1 MTTSH
6 HSKVLVQIGGKPG
19 KYKKYLKNNVP
30 KKRNDGESTRRC
42 VRCGRTGAHVRR
54 YGLHLCRQCFR
65 ENAIAIGFKQ
75 YK

>member
-19 KYKKYLKNNVP
+19 KRQKYLKHNVP
-30 KKRNDGESTRRC
+30 KDRKTGEMTRRC
-42 VRCGRTGAHVRR
+42 VRCGRTGAHIRSF
-54 YGLHLCRQCFR
+54 GLHLCRQCFR
-65 ENAIAIGFKQ
+65 ENATELGFKQ